1 MLQFQYVHLLYLLL
15 LLIPLT
21 ALLIYTIRW
30 KQKIKKQLG
39 NQQLIGYL
47 IRNYSSK
54 KFVQKNIITLITI
67 GLLIMA
73 MANLRKPLM
82 NNDANVTNGVDIVIA
97 LDVSKSMLSEDEKPN
112 RLEKAKQLI
121 YALTNQLQGNRIG
134 LVVFAGKAYLQ
145 MPLTADVGAIKM
157 FVGNANTQL
166 INTQGTVI
174 GEALQLC
181 NNSLNTQEKKYKA
194 AILITDGEDHDNT
207 ALDAVKKLS
216 EKGVILHTIGVG
228 SVEGVPIKES
238 ATNDYKRDENGQT
251 IISQLNEPL
260 LQSLA
265 QSSGGNYYQLK
276 NVNVVANDLFTEI
289 NGMNKKSIHSS
300 GGYVQYQSF
309 YFIFV
314 SIAIL
319 LLLVEFFMS
328 EKKRVLA

>member
-1 MLQFQYVHLLYLLL
+1 MYILL

-21 ALLIYTIRW
+21 AIFVYALQFKRNIF
-30 KQKIKKQLG
+30 QQLG
-39 NQQLIGYL
+39 NQRLVAYL
-47 IRNYSSK
+47 IKNYSSK
-54 KFVQKNIITLITI
+54 KFIQKNILVIVAI
-67 GLLIMA
+67 GLLIVA
-73 MANLRKPLM
+73 AANLRKPLE
-82 NNDANVTNGVDIVIA
+82 NNTTSTTAGVDIIIA
-97 LDVSKSMLSEDEKPN
+97 LDVSKSMLSEDEKPS
-112 RLEKAKQLI
+112 RLYKAKQLI

-134 LVVFAGKAYLQ
+134 LIVFAGKAYLQ
-145 MPLTADVGAIKM
+145 MPLTADITAIKM
-157 FVGNANTQL
+157 FVSNANTQL
-166 INTQGTVI
+166 VNMQGTAI
-174 GEALQLC
+174 ADALLLC
-181 NNSLNTQEKKYKA
+181 NNSLNTKEKKYKT

-238 ATNDYKRDENGQT
+238 TTNDYKRDENGQT
-251 IISQLNEPL
+251 IISKLNEPL